1 VPDGSR
7 VASPARVVLPI
18 DAMDLTYS
26 PEELAFQREVRT
38 WLKRNVPK
46 RDRSDNPVEGAPDKA
61 RIVKAKAWQRK
72 VHDAGYL
79 AMGWPR
85 EYGGQGANVMRQT
98 IVNEE
103 MVRARA
109 PGLIGMMGI
118 QMVGP
123 TLIAHGTE
131 EQRKHYLPKIL
142 TADEI
147 WCQGYSEPGS
157 GSDLASLRT
166 RAELVGDQFV
176 VNGQKIWTSGAQY
189 ADRMFC
195 LVRTDPEAPKHR
207 GISYILIDMKAP
219 GITVRPL
226 VQMTGDPGFNE
237 VFFEDVQVPRANLVG
252 QLHDGWTV
260 ANATLFHERNML
272 ASTTRTQQLF
282 DNLLRLA
289 RKRTRNGRPATE
301 DALVRQRL
309 ADLATRV
316 ETMKLEAFRQLTDA
330 LRKRPP
336 GINASVNK
344 LVTCELNH
352 QISRA
357 ALEILGDYGWLAKK
371 DPRVADDGSWPNDYM
386 FALGLI
392 IGGGTAQV
400 QKNIIAERGLGMP
413 REPRPAH

>member
-1 VPDGSR
+1 
-7 VASPARVVLPI
+7 
-18 DAMDLTYS
+18 MDLTYS
-26 PEELAFQREVRT
+26 PEELAFQREVRA
-38 WLKRNVPK
+38 WLKANVPK
-46 RDRSDNPVEGAPDKA
+46 RARAENIIEGAPDPA
-61 RIVKAKAWQRK
+61 RIARAKSWQRK
-72 VHDAGYL
+72 VYEAGYL
-79 AMGWPR
+79 ALGWPR
-85 EYGGQGANVMRQT
+85 EYGGQGADVMRQT

-103 MVRARA
+103 LVRARA
-109 PGLIGMMGI
+109 PQFIGAMGM

-123 TLIAHGTE
+123 TLIAHGTDA
-131 EQRKHYLPKIL
+131 QKQTYLPAIL
-142 TADEI
+142 RAEEI

-166 RAELVGDQFV
+166 RAEIDGDDFV

-195 LVRTDPEAPKHR
+195 LVRTDPDAPKHR
-207 GISYILIDMKAP
+207 GISYLLIDMKSP
-219 GITVRPL
+219 GVTVRPL

-237 VFFEDVQVPRANLVG
+237 VFFEDVRVPRANLVG

-260 ANATLFHERNML
+260 ANATLLHERNML
-272 ASTTRTQQLF
+272 ASTTRTQMLLQ
-282 DNLLRLA
+282 NLLRVA
-289 RKRTRNGRPATE
+289 RTRTRNGKPAAA
-301 DALVRQRL
+301 DPLIRQRL
-309 ADLATRV
+309 ADLAIRV
-316 ETMKLEAFRQLTDA
+316 ETMKLEAFRQLTDT

-352 QISRA
+352 QLARA
-357 ALEILGDYGWLAKK
+357 ALEILGDYGWLGKK
-371 DPRVADDGSWPNDYM
+371 DPRVADAGTWPNDYM

-413 REPRPAH
+413 REPKPG